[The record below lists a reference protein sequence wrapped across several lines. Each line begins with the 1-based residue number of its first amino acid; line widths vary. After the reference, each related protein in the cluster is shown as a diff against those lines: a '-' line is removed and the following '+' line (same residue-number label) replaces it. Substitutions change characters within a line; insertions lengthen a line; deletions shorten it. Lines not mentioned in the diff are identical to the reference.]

1 MILQGRCPCG
11 RAGTSIDPLDTRMP
25 SIEISR
31 KHDKPMAE
39 ARKAVEKVAK
49 AVAKRFDVEYG
60 WEGNTLHF
68 ERPGVSGHIALAKGT
83 VKVAAQLSFLL
94 LAIRG
99 AVEQEIQRHLEK
111 EFG

>member
-1 MILQGRCPCG
+1 ML
-11 RAGTSIDPLDTRMP
+11 

-68 ERPGVSGHIALAKGT
+68 ERPGVSGHIALAKGS